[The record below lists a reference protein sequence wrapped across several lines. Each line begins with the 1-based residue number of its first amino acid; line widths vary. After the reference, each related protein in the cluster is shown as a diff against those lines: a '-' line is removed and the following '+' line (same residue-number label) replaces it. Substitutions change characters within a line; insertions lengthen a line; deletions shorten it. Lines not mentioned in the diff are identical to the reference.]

1 MAEIEHMGGMVQC
14 IANRENILYAVD
26 CFRHNLPKALDIL
39 AETVLSPT
47 FPEEELEESRV
58 IVGLQRDDL
67 PSEILSRDLVQQAA
81 YLKQPIGN
89 PHYCPLNKINDI
101 TAAKLHAF
109 RAKYFVGENCYIAA
123 SGVDHKEFV
132 SLVQSRFQ
140 SLPRGNTDDLVMRPS
155 VYTGGLITE
164 QRELKEP
171 FVKLALAF
179 EVGGWS
185 SDTLVPSCVMQMLLG
200 GGKSFSAGGP
210 GKGMYTRLY
219 TQVLN
224 RFYWA
229 ESVESFVTIFE
240 QSGLLGIDGACP
252 PENVPNMIATIV
264 EQFCILA
271 HFEVSEEELTRAKN
285 MLKSTMMMQLESR
298 LVVCEDIGRQ
308 FSTYG
313 KRELPEVVCEK
324 IDAVTA
330 KDLMEV
336 AGLML
341 EKPPAVACIG
351 HDVSQIS
358 PYEVIANFTKQ
369 VNQEVWKKAK
379 AGKK

>member
-1 MAEIEHMGGMVQC
+1 MQC

-39 AETVLSPT
+39 AETVLFPK
-47 FPEEELEESRV
+47 FPEEELEETRV
-58 IVGLQRDDL
+58 IVGLQREDL

-81 YLKQPIGN
+81 YLKQPLGN
-89 PHYCPLNKINDI
+89 PHYCPLDKVNDV
-101 TAAKLHAF
+101 TVEKLQAF
-109 RAKYFVGENCYIAA
+109 RSKYFVGENCILAA

-155 VYTGGLITE
+155 FYTGGLITE

-185 SDTLVPSCVMQMLLG
+185 SDTLVPCCVMQMLLG

-224 RFYWA
+224 RYYWA
-229 ESVESFVTIFE
+229 ESVESFVTIFDN
-240 QSGLLGIDGACP
+240 SGLIGIDGACP
-252 PENVPNMIATIV
+252 PEDVPNMIAMIV
-264 EQFCILA
+264 QQFCMLA
-271 HFEVSEEELTRAKN
+271 NFEVTEEELMRAKN

-313 KRELPEVVCEK
+313 KRELPEVVCQK

-330 KDLMEV
+330 KDLMDV

-341 EKPPAVACIG
+341 EKPPSVACVG
-351 HDVSQIS
+351 HDVSHMS
-358 PYEVIANFTKQ
+358 TYETIVNYTQQF
-369 VNQEVWKKAK
+369 NQEAWKKAK
-379 AGKK
+379 AGKKA